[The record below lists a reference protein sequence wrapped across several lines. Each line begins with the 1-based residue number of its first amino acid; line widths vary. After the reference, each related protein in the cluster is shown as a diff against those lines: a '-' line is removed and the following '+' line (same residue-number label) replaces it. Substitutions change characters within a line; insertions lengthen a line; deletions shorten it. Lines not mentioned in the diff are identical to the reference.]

1 MPEGTRFQ
9 VTFSPSTAEPTAH
22 LQVQAP
28 LHLRH
33 GPGSAWRLS
42 GAMLLGQ
49 KRSQE
54 HTPRLVTCSNP
65 HLQPL
70 DQVKAMFDM
79 IEQEKRREIEERRRE
94 EEYLRPG
101 PCSRSSI
108 QPRSRPHPQHMPSG
122 AFTTLTSTAYTAR
135 LAVRKVS
142 QKAISTQ
149 VRN

>member
-1 MPEGTRFQ
+1 
-9 VTFSPSTAEPTAH
+9 
-22 LQVQAP
+22 
-28 LHLRH
+28 
-33 GPGSAWRLS
+33 
-42 GAMLLGQ
+42 
-49 KRSQE
+49 
-54 HTPRLVTCSNP
+54 
-65 HLQPL
+65 
-70 DQVKAMFDM
+70 MFDM

-142 QKAISTQ
+142 QKDSGPQLMEIQCEEAFLEGPDCLLRADQ
-149 VRN
+149 WWRGCLVPRNLRACCGL